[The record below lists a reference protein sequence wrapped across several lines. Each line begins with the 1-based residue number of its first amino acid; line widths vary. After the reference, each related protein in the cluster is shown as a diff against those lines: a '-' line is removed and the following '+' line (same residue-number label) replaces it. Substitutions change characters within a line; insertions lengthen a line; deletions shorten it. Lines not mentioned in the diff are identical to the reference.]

1 MATDVLQNEAK
12 TRTKAESSAFNGG
25 RKERK
30 HHIVGGSH
38 CKILLQSGAERSR
51 DTPMVLELLEC
62 HSVCMWLCV
71 CIFHG
76 LLLSFRWAGWSG
88 WSFTALQNTKNA
100 LTDMRPECVCACV
113 GVCWGAL
120 QMVGEQ
126 RTKRE
131 RER

>member
-1 MATDVLQNEAK
+1 MGTDVLQNEAQ

-71 CIFHG
+71 YFSWPSSIIPVGRLVWLVVYCIAKHQKR
-76 LLLSFRWAGWSG
+76 SNRYA
-88 WSFTALQNTKNA
+88 A
-100 LTDMRPECVCACV
+100 RVCVC
-113 GVCWGAL
+113 VCGSVL
-120 QMVGEQ
+120 GC
-126 RTKRE
+126 TTNGG
-131 RER
+131 